1 MGTRFRPYQP
11 DQTFLLPPSPAD
23 WLPEGHLAYYIAEVV
38 DQLDLTSFYARY
50 EGDGRRNSPYDPGLL
65 LKVLIYAYATG
76 TFSSRKIARKLE
88 EDVAFRVLAAGNFPD
103 FRTINRFRQ
112 QHLEDFQALFV
123 QVVRLARE
131 MDLLKLG
138 TLAVDGSKVR
148 ANASKHKAMSYGRMK
163 EEQERLEQEI
173 AALLAKAAAVDQSED
188 AQYGEQQ
195 RGDELP
201 EELQHRQRRLEKIR
215 EAKRRLEERQKEEDR
230 QAGRSEDDDNNASG
244 VRPQGGRSKYQ
255 RSFGEVPE
263 TKQENFT
270 DPESRIMKT
279 GDGFQQ
285 CYNGQAAVDGETQLI
300 VSAAVEQNAADNRF
314 LVPLTKAAAE
324 HAGRDPERVLADAG
338 YASEAN
344 FDALQ
349 KWEIPAYVSLGQ
361 EGKSGRKISAEQ
373 PATRAMKQRLASA
386 GGRDWYRKRKA
397 MVEPVF
403 GWIKEALGFRRF
415 SVRGLAK
422 ARGEWQLICTV
433 VNLRRLRVLSSA
445 AEA

>member
-1 MGTRFRPYQP
+1 LSEHQVMMGPNESSEPIRQIWRAETRRSIGVGFGEGGVCGWASGGWRRNRLLARISYQP
-11 DQTFLLPPSPAD
+11 SAATADRPVPA
-23 WLPEGHLAYYIAEVV
+23 
-38 DQLDLTSFYARY
+38 S
-50 EGDGRRNSPYDPGLL
+50 
-65 LKVLIYAYATG
+65 
-76 TFSSRKIARKLE
+76 
-88 EDVAFRVLAAGNFPD
+88 
-103 FRTINRFRQ
+103 
-112 QHLEDFQALFV
+112 
-123 QVVRLARE
+123 
-131 MDLLKLG
+131 
-138 TLAVDGSKVR
+138 
-148 ANASKHKAMSYGRMK
+148 
-163 EEQERLEQEI
+163 
-173 AALLAKAAAVDQSED
+173 
-188 AQYGEQQ
+188 
-195 RGDELP
+195 LP

>member
-11 DQTFLLPPSPAD
+11 DQTYLLPPSPAD
-23 WLPEGHLAYYIAEVV
+23 WLSEGHLAYYVAEVV

-50 EGDGRRNSPYDPGLL
+50 EGDGRRNSPYDPSML
-65 LKVLIYAYATG
+65 LKVLIYAYTTG
-76 TFSSRKIARKLE
+76 VFSSRKIARKLE
-88 EDVAFRVLAAGNFPD
+88 EDVAFRVLSAGNFPD

-112 QHLEDFQALFV
+112 QHLENFKALFV
-123 QVVRLARE
+123 QVVRMAQE
-131 MDLLKLG
+131 MELLKLG

-163 EEQERLEQEI
+163 EEQERLEKEI
-173 AALLAKAAAVDQSED
+173 AALLEKAAAVDLSED
-188 AQYGEQQ
+188 EQYGEQQ

-201 EELQHRQRRLEKIR
+201 AELQRRQQRLEKIR

-244 VRPQGGRSKYQ
+244 RRSKHQ
-255 RSFGEVPE
+255 RKFGDVPE
-263 TKQENFT
+263 KKQENFT

-279 GDGFQQ
+279 NEGFQQ

-300 VSAAVEQNAADNRF
+300 VAAELEQNAADNRF
-314 LVPLTKAAAE
+314 LVPLTTAAADN
-324 HAGRDPERVLADAG
+324 AGQDPERVLADAG

-344 FDALQ
+344 FEQLQ
-349 KWEIPAYVSLGQ
+349 KLDITAYVSLGR
-361 EGKSGRKISAEQ
+361 EGKSGRKISAEH
-373 PATRAMKQRLASA
+373 PATLAMKQRLASEC
-386 GGRDWYRKRKA
+386 GRDWYKRRKA
-397 MVEPVF
+397 IVEPVF

-415 SVRGLAK
+415 SVRGLDK
-422 ARGEWQLICTV
+422 TRGEWQLICTA

-445 AEA
+445 AGA